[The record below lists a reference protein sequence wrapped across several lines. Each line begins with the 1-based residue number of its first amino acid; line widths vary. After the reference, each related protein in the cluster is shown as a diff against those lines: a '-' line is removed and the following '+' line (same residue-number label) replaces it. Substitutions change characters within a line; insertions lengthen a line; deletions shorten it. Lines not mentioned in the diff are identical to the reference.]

1 MNHPAR
7 LALGA
12 VVLAASLSAAPVG
25 AVGTR
30 TFQLDSFSDFKGG
43 DLTGVSVDSTGHV
56 RAGLNLGS
64 MPIPDASSVW
74 CAVELPDGAA
84 LLGTANHGKVYRV
97 NNGRTDLAASTGQM
111 AVSSMAIAWNGDVI
125 LGTFPEGKLY
135 KIAASATGVTATVFA
150 TLPGAEDV
158 WGLAFDPKA
167 KALYAATGPE
177 GKLFRVDQGG
187 KEQVFFDS
195 EESHLMS
202 VAVDETGTVFTGS
215 SGKGLLY
222 KVTGPGRA
230 SVLYDFDA
238 DEVRAIVPGKNGSL
252 YAIANKYTEMAPMPK
267 KPAASAPPP
276 PQTLKPQHPGEGVL
290 MRFDRNGT
298 AEPMLDDSETH
309 YISLALGED
318 GLPFVGTGAEGRV
331 YSVDDNHLARMVADT
346 AERQVGAMVM
356 TGKHRFIATS
366 DPVVFHEVKGA
377 GGADAVWTSKT
388 LDAGL
393 RASWGR
399 LSWRSEGAVE
409 LSTRSGNTQTPDA
422 TWSEWSA
429 GLGAP
434 APVKSPAARF
444 VQIRARWNHDAA
456 AVLREVS
463 LAFVTDNARAI
474 LTSVEAGQ
482 KTLSRTLRTG
492 VVASGGEITKP
503 SGTVK
508 ITWKVDNPDQDEL
521 RYRVS
526 YRLDNQSTWRS
537 ALKPGEKLTKTDYEW
552 DTTTLPEGLYRIMVE
567 ATDELANPPDRVT
580 RHTLESGTILVDN
593 TPPVF
598 TKAPAMNG
606 RKLSGTV
613 ADGLGPIARIEVSIA
628 GTDEWRPLFPSDGI
642 FDEATES
649 FDADLAALVPPGS
662 HILAVRAYD
671 TAGNMV
677 SRDVEAR

>member
-1 MNHPAR
+1 MNQPAR

-12 VVLAASLSAAPVG
+12 VVLAASLSVAPAG

-43 DLTGVSVDSTGHV
+43 DLTGVSVDSGGHV
-56 RAGLNLGS
+56 RAGLNLGAV
-64 MPIPDASSVW
+64 PIPDASSVW
-74 CAVELPDGAA
+74 SAVVLADGAT
-84 LLGTANHGKVYRV
+84 LLGTANYGKVYRF
-97 NNGRTDLAASTGQM
+97 NGGRTELAATTGQM

-135 KIAASATGVTATVFA
+135 KIAANAQGVTATVFA

-177 GKLFRVDQGG
+177 GKLFRLDQGG

-202 VAVDETGTVFTGS
+202 VAVDDAGTVFTGS

-238 DEVRAIVPGKNGSL
+238 DEVRAIVPGKNGAL
-252 YAIANKYTEMAPMPK
+252 YAIANKFTEMAPLPK
-267 KPAASAPPP
+267 KAATVVTPT
-276 PQTLKPQHPGEGVL
+276 PQPLKPQRPGEGVL
-290 MRFDRNGT
+290 MRFDKDGT
-298 AEPMLDDSETH
+298 AEPMLEDSETH
-309 YISLALGED
+309 YISLALGDD

-331 YSVDDNHLARMVADT
+331 YSVDDNHLARIVADT
-346 AERQVGAMVM
+346 AERQVGALVM
-356 TGKHRFIATS
+356 SGKRRFIATS

-393 RASWGR
+393 RATWGR

-422 TWSEWSA
+422 TWSAWSA
-429 GLGAP
+429 GFDAP

-444 VQIRARWNHDAA
+444 VQIRARWSRDAA

-463 LAFVTDNARAI
+463 LAFVTDNARAV
-474 LTSVEAGQ
+474 LTSVEAAQ

-492 VVASGGEITKP
+492 LVASGGDVTKP

-508 ITWKVDNPDQDEL
+508 ITWKVDNPDLDEL

-526 YRLDNQSTWRS
+526 YRLDNQATWRS
-537 ALKPGEKLTKTDYEW
+537 ALKPGEKLTRTEYEW
-552 DTTTLPEGLYRIMVE
+552 DTTTLPEGLYRVMIE

-580 RHTLESGTILVDN
+580 RHTLESGTIVVDN

-598 TKAPAMNG
+598 SKPLLMTG
-606 RKLSGTV
+606 RKLTGELT
-613 ADGLGPIARIEVSIA
+613 DGLGPIARIEVAIA
-628 GTDEWRPLFPSDGI
+628 GTDEWRPIFPSDGI

-649 FDADLAALVPPGS
+649 IDQNLAALVPPGS

-677 SRDVEAR
+677 SRDIEAR

>member
-1 MNHPAR
+1 MNQPAR
-7 LALGA
+7 VALGA
-12 VVLAASLSAAPVG
+12 VVLAVSLSAAPVG

-43 DLTGVSVDSTGHV
+43 DLTGVSVDSSGHV
-56 RAGLNLGS
+56 RAGLNLGAV
-64 MPIPDASSVW
+64 PITDASSVW
-74 CAVELPDGAA
+74 SAVELPDGAA
-84 LLGTANHGKVYRV
+84 LLGTANYGKVYRV
-97 NNGRTDLAASTGQM
+97 NGGRSELAATTGQM
-111 AVSSMAIAWNGDVI
+111 AVSSMVVAWNGEVI

-135 KIAASATGVTATVFA
+135 KIAANAQGVTATAFA

-177 GKLFRVDQGG
+177 GKLFRLDQAG
-187 KEQVFFDS
+187 KSQVYFDS
-195 EESHLMS
+195 EEPHLMS
-202 VAVDETGTVFTGS
+202 VAVDDTGTVFAGS

-222 KVTGPGRA
+222 KITGPGRA
-230 SVLYDFDA
+230 GVLHDFDA
-238 DEVRAIVPGKNGSL
+238 DEVRAIVPGKNGAL
-252 YAIANKYTEMAPMPK
+252 YAIANKYTEMAPLPK
-267 KPAASAPPP
+267 KPAANTPPG
-276 PQTLKPQHPGEGVL
+276 PQTLKPQRPGEGALV
-290 MRFDRNGT
+290 RFDKDGVM
-298 AEPMLDDSETH
+298 EPMLDDSETH
-309 YISLALGED
+309 YVSLALGDD

-331 YSVDDNHLARMVADT
+331 YSVDDNHLARIVADT
-346 AERQVGAMVM
+346 AERQVGALVM
-356 TGKHRFIATS
+356 SGKRRFIATS
-366 DPVVFHEVKGA
+366 DPVVFHEIKSA

-393 RASWGR
+393 RATWGR

-429 GLGAP
+429 GINAA
-434 APVKSPAARF
+434 APVKSPSARY
-444 VQIRARWNHDAA
+444 VQIRARWNRDAA
-456 AVLREVS
+456 AVLREVT
-463 LAFVTDNARAI
+463 LAFVTDNARAV
-474 LTSVEAGQ
+474 LTSVDAAQ
-482 KTLSRTLRTG
+482 KTLARTLRTG
-492 VVASGGEITKP
+492 IVASGGDVTKP

-526 YRLDNQSTWRS
+526 YRLDNQSTWRN
-537 ALKPGEKLTKTDYEW
+537 ALKPGEKLTRTEYDW

-598 TKAPAMNG
+598 SKVPTMNG
-606 RKLSGTV
+606 RKLTGEVT
-613 ADGLGPIARIEVSIA
+613 DGLGPIARLEVAIA
-628 GTDEWRPLFPSDGI
+628 GTDEWRPIFPSDGI
-642 FDEATES
+642 FDEAAEA
-649 FDADLAALVPPGS
+649 FDANLAALVPPGS

-671 TAGNMV
+671 SAGNMV